1 MRWQVFLSLA
11 ITLFSTPP
19 ALAHGV
25 AIAHRQTSAIEIRA
39 TYDNGKPMSNAQ
51 VVVYA
56 PNNPAEPWLKGTT
69 TQEGTFAFVPDRDIQ
84 GDWDVKVRKSGHGD
98 LISIPIENSETGS
111 PQQTQASNRW
121 QGGNY
126 TPLQKAIMA
135 ALGVWGFI
143 GTGLFFARNKSNNS

>member
-1 MRWQVFLSLA
+1 MRWQLFLSLA
-11 ITLFSTPP
+11 VSLLSTPP

-39 TYDNGKPMSNAQ
+39 TYDNGDPMSNAQ

-69 TQEGTFAFVPDRDIQ
+69 TEKGTFAFVPDRKMQ
-84 GDWDVKVRKSGHGD
+84 GAWDVKVRQSGHGD
-98 LISIPIENSETGS
+98 LISIPVENAETAS
-111 PQQTQASNRW
+111 SQQTQAGNRW